1 MLESAMPLLHV
12 SHAQAAQEFYAR
24 LGFRIEYAHG
34 PLVSPASP
42 HADPCYMAL
51 SRDEVWIILSSFSG
65 DGVAGGVVNFHLDDV
80 DGLYDEFMGAGIPVD
95 VDPVDQTWGT
105 REMYV
110 RDPDR
115 NSLRFVAQQTLAA

>member
-12 SHAQAAQEFYAR
+12 SNAQAAQEFYAR

-34 PLVSPASP
+34 PHVSTACP
-42 HADPCYMAL
+42 HADPCYMGL
-51 SRDEVWIILSSFSG
+51 SRDGVWIILSSFPG

-80 DGLYDEFMGAGIPVD
+80 DALYGEFVAAQIPVD
-95 VDPVDQTWGT
+95 VSPVDQTWGT

-110 RDPDR
+110 RDLDR
-115 NSLRFVAQQTLAA
+115 NCLRFIGQQTKAA

>member
-12 SHAQAAQEFYAR
+12 SKAQEAVEFYSR

-34 PLVSPASP
+34 PFVSPASP

-51 SRDEVWIILSSFSG
+51 SRDNVWIILSSFSG
-65 DGVAGGVVNFHLDDV
+65 DGVLGGVVNFHLDDV
-80 DGLYDEFMGAGIPVD
+80 DGLYDEFLAAEIPVE
-95 VDPVDQTWGT
+95 VAPVDQTWGT

-110 RDPDR
+110 RDSDG
-115 NSLRFVAQQTLAA
+115 NSLRFIGQQTAAA

>member
-12 SHAQAAQEFYAR
+12 SNAQSAVEFYAR

-34 PLVSPASP
+34 PVVSPASP

-51 SRDEVWIILSSFSG
+51 SRDDVWIILSSFSG

-80 DGLYDEFMGAGIPVD
+80 DALYDEFATAEIPVD
-95 VDPVDQTWGT
+95 VAPVDQTWGT

-115 NSLRFVAQQTLAA
+115 NSLRFIAQQTPAA

>member
-1 MLESAMPLLHV
+1 MPLLHV
-12 SHAQAAQEFYAR
+12 SKAQAAVDFYVR
-24 LGFRIEYAHG
+24 LGFRIEYANG
-34 PLVSPASP
+34 PLVSLGSP

-51 SRDEVWIILSSFSG
+51 SRDGVWVILSSYPG

-80 DGLYDEFMGAGIPVD
+80 DALYDEFVSAEIPVD
-95 VDPVDQTWGT
+95 LAPVDQTWGT

-115 NSLRFVAQQTLAA
+115 NSLRFIAQQTKAA

>member
-12 SHAQAAQEFYAR
+12 SNAQAAVDFYAG
-24 LGFRIEYAHG
+24 LGFRIEFAHG
-34 PLVSPASP
+34 PHVGPASP
-42 HADPCYMAL
+42 HADPCYMGL
-51 SRDEVWIILSSFSG
+51 SRDGVWIILSSFSG

-80 DGLYDEFMGAGIPVD
+80 DALYDEFADDGIAVD
-95 VDPVDQTWGT
+95 LTPTDQTWGT

-115 NSLRFVAQQTLAA
+115 NCLRFIAQPTPAA

>member
-12 SHAQAAQEFYAR
+12 SNAQAAQEFYAR
-24 LGFRIEYAHG
+24 LGFQIEFANG
-34 PLVSPASP
+34 PHVTPASP
-42 HADPCYMAL
+42 HADPCYMGL
-51 SRDEVWIILSSFSG
+51 SRDGVWIILSSFSG

-80 DGLYDEFMGAGIPVD
+80 DALYDEFADDGIAVD
-95 VDPVDQTWGT
+95 LTPTDQTWGT

-115 NSLRFVAQQTLAA
+115 NCLRFIAQQTPAA